1 MGFFQKI
8 VETVGEIVS
17 YSQGYDA
24 GEEWKENG
32 GGPVDDAMLHR
43 IHVSRG
49 IETSEWRAYNE
60 GFTDAAGYRSDEG
73 EEASSEDEGEGIAN
87 SEGESSG
94 RFLWGLLG

>member
-1 MGFFQKI
+1 MGIFQRI
-8 VETVGEIVS
+8 VETAGELIS

-32 GGPVDDAMLHR
+32 GGPVDSTMLHR

-49 IETSEWRAYNE
+49 IETSDWRAYNE
-60 GFTDAAGYRSDEG
+60 GFTDAAGSRDDEEEEPDSDDQA
-73 EEASSEDEGEGIAN
+73 EEKVSD
-87 SEGESSG
+87 EGESSG